1 MVVVGAAGAGPL
13 RRQERLQAPP
23 LRVRQFVTFHARYMG
38 AKTAIRTL
46 GRHTLALQLRNEF
59 AQEESGSATGLAARS
74 DHQSGYRS
82 GLSQEEKCPPSKA
95 RSRPQL

>member
-46 GRHTLALQLRNEF
+46 GRHTL
-59 AQEESGSATGLAARS
+59 SGS
-74 DHQSGYRS
+74 SGM
-82 GLSQEEKCPPSKA
+82 
-95 RSRPQL
+95 

>member
-46 GRHTLALQLRNEF
+46 CRHALAYTK
-59 AQEESGSATGLAARS
+59 S
-74 DHQSGYRS
+74 H
-82 GLSQEEKCPPSKA
+82 
-95 RSRPQL
+95 

>member
-23 LRVRQFVTFHARYMG
+23 LRVRQLVTFHARYMG

-46 GRHTLALQLRNEF
+46 CTHGLALLCHFHNR
-59 AQEESGSATGLAARS
+59 RW
-74 DHQSGYRS
+74 
-82 GLSQEEKCPPSKA
+82 
-95 RSRPQL
+95 

>member
-23 LRVRQFVTFHARYMG
+23 LRVRQLVTFHPRYMG

-46 GRHTLALQLRNEF
+46 CRHALALLCQVNLV
-59 AQEESGSATGLAARS
+59 
-74 DHQSGYRS
+74 
-82 GLSQEEKCPPSKA
+82 
-95 RSRPQL
+95 

>member
-23 LRVRQFVTFHARYMG
+23 LRVRQLVTFHARYMG

-46 GRHTLALQLRNEF
+46 CRHTLALQLR
-59 AQEESGSATGLAARS
+59 S
-74 DHQSGYRS
+74 D
-82 GLSQEEKCPPSKA
+82 
-95 RSRPQL
+95 